1 MLTNSIYIGYIN
13 FPKWEIHQVKGVHV
27 PIISEITFNQVKER
41 IEGKIPV
48 RTNVDMK
55 VDFPLRG
62 YVNCKYCHHP
72 FTASWS
78 TSETGKKHAYYRCIS
93 KNCTMK
99 GKSIAREKLH
109 SDFEDFLLTI
119 TPTQD
124 MLSVVKKQISIKYI
138 EYCKSIHNEITN
150 QQSTIKSIEEQ
161 ISILISRITN
171 QTDEIITKIYEAEIS
186 KLCLKKDILI
196 SKTQNNKILSVEELE
211 RTVEKI
217 LKNLHNPKEIWQSQS
232 YENKVML
239 QKMYFNENIE
249 YSKNELFGTPEKC
262 YILRFFEQ
270 IGSKNTQNFSDVDSR
285 RFELLTSSV
294 QVRRSTN

>member
-1 MLTNSIYIGYIN
+1 MSFSEVVY
-13 FPKWEIHQVKGVHV
+13 HV
-27 PIISEITFNQVKER
+27 
-41 IEGKIPV
+41 
-48 RTNVDMK
+48 
-55 VDFPLRG
+55 
-62 YVNCKYCHHP
+62 
-72 FTASWS
+72 
-78 TSETGKKHAYYRCIS
+78 
-93 KNCTMK
+93 
-99 GKSIAREKLH
+99 
-109 SDFEDFLLTI
+109 
-119 TPTQD
+119 
-124 MLSVVKKQISIKYI
+124 
-138 EYCKSIHNEITN
+138 
-150 QQSTIKSIEEQ
+150 
-161 ISILISRITN
+161 SILAQSR
-171 QTDEIITKIYEAEIS
+171 TDAEHRGIG
-186 KLCLKKDILI
+186 
-196 SKTQNNKILSVEELE
+196 NKILSVEELE